1 MPGKGLESSN
11 KAQAHLVA
19 QAQVQ
24 VQVQVDHYSSVI
36 SKLCLSETITLSPA
50 QKVEVDTKDISV
62 ARMGQST
69 ASRLVILTLI

>member
-24 VQVQVDHYSSVI
+24 VQVQVDHC